1 MATEQMDA
9 AQVKALMAG
18 QHVPRQVAKPTHRRG
33 HGVKAKG
40 RKRKQPGEMNGV
52 EKRMYAEL
60 TKDRDEGR
68 IAEFAYESHKL
79 RLADRTWLT
88 VDFWVLH
95 NDGTIEFRETKAA
108 WRDKKTKQ
116 FKPRIEEDAAVK
128 LKVAAEIY
136 PYYRF
141 TVYADVKGQ
150 DWIVRELP

>member
-18 QHVPRQVAKPTHRRG
+18 QHVPRQGAKSTHRRG
-33 HGVKAKG
+33 HGVKARG

-52 EKRMYAEL
+52 ERRMYAEL

-79 RLADRTWLT
+79 RLADRLHYTP
-88 VDFWVLH
+88 DFWILH

-116 FKPRIEEDAAVK
+116 FKPHWEDDARCK
-128 LKVAAEIY
+128 IKVAAELF
-136 PYYRF
+136 PWYRF
-141 TVYADVKGQ
+141 TAYSDVRGK
-150 DWIVRELP
+150 DWIVEEFS